1 MVLRP
6 TMESHRIPSQKSSG
20 KFARQFGS
28 GRHIKMLDLFLTA
41 YDPSDL
47 PGSSIDPLGFER
59 GYLLL
64 ADKILPGLTNVAS
77 HPRYFA
83 LLCAGIHLSG
93 DTTDDR
99 REVVRKHRQ
108 EIILRLERFW
118 ALANVLARPDDSGG
132 VRGVTYAQAWARDLQ
147 RSEAARTT
155 ANYPLLSRQSQY
167 GAIGMYANV
176 ASGMRFL
183 NREDLSLTPALGEVA
198 AEAFCDETKLPNT
211 LRRAVVEDGDVSLA
225 TLKSWG
231 QEAHVEAEVKATEA
245 KCLSEALHGNSV
257 RSRTAALL
265 LQHPRKN
272 DKETE
277 LERLKRIGRAL
288 RGNDES
294 QDLRETFQ
302 CIQEFESCYQLAAL
316 AFERLLWLCRHH
328 AAASIKIS
336 ELKSDPVMGIISD
349 RLPLR
354 VKQLTSIL
362 DDGTN
367 AAFRQNLDRLSDV
380 RRFLEEASAGT
391 ADLNVFIAAIVA
403 RHTDIQHG
411 KFDRGR
417 RKMPWIELN
426 EGRITLT
433 MTRAGGMNWEATM
446 PDQIQAHPYRLN
458 AADAFNFASVKASQS

>member
-1 MVLRP
+1 
-6 TMESHRIPSQKSSG
+6 
-20 KFARQFGS
+20 
-28 GRHIKMLDLFLTA
+28 MLDLFLTA

-93 DTTDDR
+93 DTPDDR

-132 VRGVTYAQAWARDLQ
+132 VRGVTYAQAWAQDLQ

-294 QDLRETFQ
+294 QDLRETIQ
-302 CIQEFESCYQLAAL
+302 CIQEFESCYQLATL

-362 DDGTN
+362 DNGTN

>member
-1 MVLRP
+1 
-6 TMESHRIPSQKSSG
+6 
-20 KFARQFGS
+20 
-28 GRHIKMLDLFLTA
+28 MLDLFLTA

-362 DDGTN
+362 DNGTN